1 MGTQHNEPTE
11 PIKMFVPAYSCGDC
25 VRVPDWT
32 DLEHLLKGG
41 IGGVVTPK
49 DEDGE
54 VICLFVLLLTQGIYA
69 FYPVRAMDPDIFR
82 CYTFISLP
90 IITTFGNML
99 LLTNLTSMFG
109 DQA

>member
-1 MGTQHNEPTE
+1 MDRLRT
-11 PIKMFVPAYSCGDC
+11 
-25 VRVPDWT
+25 
-32 DLEHLLKGG
+32 LLKGE
-41 IGGVVTPK
+41 IGEVVTPK

-69 FYPVRAMDPDIFR
+69 FYPVSAMDPDIFR

-99 LLTNLTSMFG
+99 LRTNLTSMFG